1 MAQVGFKPMKQPC
14 IFLTTQ
20 SLRQNRARGIRTLT
34 KGSEDLYAIHY
45 IIAPKKNETIE
56 TT

>member
-1 MAQVGFKPMKQPC
+1 MAQVGFEPTKQPC

-20 SLRQNRARGIRTLT
+20 SLRQAELEGFKPSQKAPKTFMLFN
-34 KGSEDLYAIHY
+34 Y
-45 IIAPKKNETIE
+45 IIAPKKNEAIE